1 MENLRGGEGW
11 GESGNGMLYTS
22 PPGIQMLKRC
32 FQSRHSR
39 DWGIILLGY
48 KNVDTRSCCRQ
59 TPLCANVSLPV
70 DFRVALRIFI
80 LGAISNEILWSFSPQ
95 VETLYL
101 NFETEFVD
109 LWSDVG

>member
-1 MENLRGGEGW
+1 MENLRSGEGW
-11 GESGNGMLYTS
+11 GESGNGVPYTS
-22 PPGIQMLKRC
+22 LPGIQMRKRC
-32 FQSRHSR
+32 IQSRHSR
-39 DWGIILLGY
+39 GRGIILLGY

-70 DFRVALRIFI
+70 DFRDALRIFI
-80 LGAISNEILWSFSPQ
+80 LGAISNEISRSFSPK

-109 LWSDVG
+109 P